1 MIVEVSD
8 TGTGEVS
15 VQDPAASDPHGR
27 GLRVVA
33 KLAQSWGVHDNGP
46 RPGKTVWFRL
56 NVAADAPS
64 ASTGLESSP

>member
-1 MIVEVSD
+1 VIVEVSD

-33 KLAQSWGVHDNGP
+33 KLAQSWGVHGNGP

-56 NVAADAPS
+56 DVSGDAPS
-64 ASTGLESSP
+64 ASTALESSP